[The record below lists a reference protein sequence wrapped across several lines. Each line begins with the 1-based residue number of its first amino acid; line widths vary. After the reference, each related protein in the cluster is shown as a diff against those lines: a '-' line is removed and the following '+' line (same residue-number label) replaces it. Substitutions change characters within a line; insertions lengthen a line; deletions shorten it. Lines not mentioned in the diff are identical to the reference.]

1 MSVGTAYGEMYF
13 IFAETAPALVNAYHQ
28 NIVGLPVLTP
38 YWALGWNQCRWGYRN
53 DTMLREVYEN
63 YTLYNIPLDTLWSDI
78 DYMDNYK
85 DFTYD
90 LKNFG
95 GLP

>member
-1 MSVGTAYGEMYF
+1 
-13 IFAETAPALVNAYHQ
+13 
-28 NIVGLPVLTP
+28 
-38 YWALGWNQCRWGYRN
+38 
-53 DTMLREVYEN
+53 MLREVFQN

-78 DYMDNYK
+78 DYMDDYK

-90 LKNFG
+90 KSNFN